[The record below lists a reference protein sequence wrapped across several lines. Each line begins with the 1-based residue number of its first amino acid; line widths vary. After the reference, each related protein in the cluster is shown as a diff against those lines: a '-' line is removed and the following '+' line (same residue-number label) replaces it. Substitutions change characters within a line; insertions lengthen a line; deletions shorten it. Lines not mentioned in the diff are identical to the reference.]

1 MGKAD
6 PQTTA
11 AACRYILVGLLPRL
25 ERASPGLLAE
35 LQAGIAGDRQAMVAG
50 GKLSPEVDAVV
61 SEAQRILNMS
71 GAP

>member
-1 MGKAD
+1 MED
-6 PQTTA
+6 SIVTA

-35 LQAGIAGDRQAMVAG
+35 LQSGIAGDRQAMAAS
-50 GKLSPEVDAVV
+50 GKLSPDVDAVV
-61 SEAQRILNMS
+61 SEAQRILKLG